1 MQENKYIPSEIL
13 KNFLTSFE
21 KGDIWQVHQL
31 NEKRLIVFLF
41 RNDQIESNK
50 YLPIFQEMK
59 DQYFNLVIRYL
70 SINYLSSADI
80 SIQFDSKENF
90 ENKYQSNWHFYYR

>member
-1 MQENKYIPSEIL
+1 MQKNKYIPNDIL
-13 KNFLTSFE
+13 ETFLTSFE
-21 KGDIWQVHQL
+21 IGDIWQVHQL
-31 NEKRLIVFLF
+31 NEIRLIVFLF

-50 YLPIFQEMK
+50 GLPIYQEIK
-59 DQYFNLVIRYL
+59 DEYFKLVKHYLNINYFN
-70 SINYLSSADI
+70 SADI